1 MSKGN
6 YLVSSRRVSFLEDL
20 RNDLRESR
28 PLKIVSLIVI
38 VILIFFVI
46 VWARALYGSRENFI
60 RGETFLKEGQTIRA
74 VTFFDRSIHWYT
86 PLNPYVQ
93 KSAERLWVIG
103 QRAEQA
109 GDSKLALIAFSAIRS
124 GFYGASHL
132 VTPGKEWIKKVD
144 AKLHDLGAGGKNVRD
159 PHPDAFWSVVVV
171 LGFLGWVGS
180 VIGLILRVLGP
191 GRGSGNPGVSVIRWA
206 GLIVIF
212 FILWIWGMFKA

>member
-6 YLVSSRRVSFLEDL
+6 YLVPSRRVSFLEDL

-103 QRAEQA
+103 QRA
-109 GDSKLALIAFSAIRS
+109 
-124 GFYGASHL
+124 
-132 VTPGKEWIKKVD
+132 
-144 AKLHDLGAGGKNVRD
+144 
-159 PHPDAFWSVVVV
+159 
-171 LGFLGWVGS
+171 
-180 VIGLILRVLGP
+180 
-191 GRGSGNPGVSVIRWA
+191 
-206 GLIVIF
+206 
-212 FILWIWGMFKA
+212 